1 MDKFTTWNDVKDSM
15 TSLTEEEKIEIDLLA
30 EIITKIIRRRQELGM
45 SQRDLEKFTGI
56 KQEAICRIEKMK
68 NVPQLDTLIKIME
81 PLGLK
86 LTVIQSA

>member
-1 MDKFTTWNDVKDSM
+1 
-15 TSLTEEEKIEIDLLA
+15 
-30 EIITKIIRRRQELGM
+30 M
-45 SQRDLEKFTGI
+45 SQRDLEKFTGV
-56 KQEAICRIEKMK
+56 KQETICRIEKMK